1 MRQHLPSL
9 MLQGAISMNIYLCV
23 KTHNITGLK
32 YLCQTKRDP
41 FKYNGSGKYWKL
53 HLKKHG
59 ILHTTTV
66 IKECSSKE
74 ELKHWGTYYST
85 LWNVVASDEW
95 ANLKPEEGDGGDPG
109 PEGRR
114 KLATTS
120 CSTRR
125 PESIAKRS
133 GDKHYSKRED
143 YICKTSGINN
153 PMRDP
158 KVIEKRSGDNNH
170 MKRPEVAVKLRDPT
184 IYCFEN
190 IYSGERVS
198 MTRYDFIGHFRIP
211 DGNLSRVISNKRQSV
226 SGWKL
231 VK

>member
-23 KTHNITGLK
+23 KTHSLTGLK

-59 ILHTTTV
+59 NLHHTTI
-66 IKECSSKE
+66 IKECNSKE
-74 ELKHWGTYYST
+74 ELKHWGIHYST
-85 LWNVVASDEW
+85 LWDVVNSDEW

-109 PEGRR
+109 PEGRK
-114 KLATTS
+114 KLSTTS

-125 PESIAKRS
+125 PESISKRS
-133 GDKHYSKRED
+133 GDNHYSKRNG
-143 YICKTSGINN
+143 YICKTFGMNN

-170 MKRPEVAVKLRDPT
+170 MKRPEVAIKLRDPT

-190 IYSGERVS
+190 IFTGEKVH
-198 MTRYDFIGHFRIP
+198 MTRYDFIGHFGVP
-211 DGNLSRVISNKRQSV
+211 DGNLSKVISKKRQSV

-231 VK
+231 SK